1 MCEMSNR
8 NPLHRSIELANG
20 ADAQPPTIDLDP
32 NRYKL
37 VDQSDEKTSSGVPSL
52 KNCREL
58 TVRSPV
64 SFNSANIF
72 KGNVSLTNKSPETR
86 ALPPGEYTDCTKEL

>member
-1 MCEMSNR
+1 MSNR

-64 SFNSANIF
+64 SFNSANIC
-72 KGNVSLTNKSPETR
+72 KGKVSIMNKSTKTR
-86 ALPPGEYTDCTKEL
+86 ALPPGEYKNEAKEV